1 MSNVHPFRSP
11 SPGSSDAPALHDRA
25 MDNLRFIR
33 ETMERA
39 ASFTAVSGWG
49 QVVVG
54 MVAMFASLAALAA
67 TSRAAWLGVWLGAA
81 ALSLAVS
88 LWALSRKSAA
98 AGMPLLKSAPARKCA
113 LGLAPPLISAALLT
127 VVLLR
132 AGAVG
137 LLPGV
142 WLLLYG
148 AGVVTGG
155 ASSVRVVPVMGV
167 CFMALGAVALFCPLA
182 WGNYFMAAGFGG
194 LHIVF
199 GIVIARRYGG

>member
-1 MSNVHPFRSP
+1 MSNVHTFRQP
-11 SPGSSDAPALHDRA
+11 SSDAPALHDRA

-39 ASFTAVSGWG
+39 SSFTAVSGSG

-54 MVAMFASLAALAA
+54 AVALSAALAALAV
-67 TSRAAWLGVWLGAA
+67 TSLAAWLGIWLGAA
-81 ALSLAVS
+81 VVSLAVS
-88 LWALSRKSAA
+88 LWAMSRKSAA
-98 AGMPLLKSAPARKCA
+98 AGMPLLNSAPARKCA
-113 LGLAPPLISAALLT
+113 LGLAPPLLAAAPLTAALL
-127 VVLLR
+127 V
-132 AGAVG
+132 AGAAW
-137 LLPGV
+137 LLPGL

-194 LHIVF
+194 LHIIF
-199 GIVIARRYGG
+199 GIIIARRYGG